1 MNGTA
6 QTEKRVR
13 KRSRDSKNPGLYG
26 VAIRVRSQ
34 KRPGVFQLFL
44 SDMVEDVT
52 VRQTLVY
59 QTVPRSRQ
67 ELAPV
72 SSLVPRGELDLP
84 KGPGVK
90 SEPRPGG
97 VMS

>member
-6 QTEKRVR
+6 QTENRVG

-52 VRQTLVY
+52 VR
-59 QTVPRSRQ
+59 RWFIRQ
-67 ELAPV
+67 FQG
-72 SSLVPRGELDLP
+72 R
-84 KGPGVK
+84 VK
-90 SEPRPGG
+90 SLSLHQSQ
-97 VMS
+97 V